1 MTNQEVIEK
10 YADLVHYLALNR
22 TSQPSDADD
31 VFQEVF
37 LRYIQKSPK
46 FKDDEH
52 GKAWF
57 IRVTINVCN
66 SMFRQTQ
73 KQLENE
79 REIETAED
87 VPSDT
92 DFAAELEERA
102 SLTDLLSGLR
112 PRYREVLLLR
122 FDCGYPI
129 RVIAK
134 LTGENEG
141 TVKMMLMRG
150 KKQLKEWMTKG
161 DDMHE

>member
-1 MTNQEVIEK
+1 MTNQEVIEQ

-46 FKDDEH
+46 FRDEEH

-57 IRVTINVCN
+57 IKVTVTVCN
-66 SMFRQTQ
+66 SLFREQQ
-73 KQLENE
+73 RRMQNE
-79 REIETAED
+79 QEIETAED
-87 VPSDT
+87 VPSDE
-92 DFAAELEERA
+92 DFAASLDGRA
-102 SLTDLLSGLR
+102 SFSELLSRLK

-129 RVIAK
+129 KVIAR

-141 TVKMMLMRG
+141 TVKMLLMRG
-150 KKQLKEWMTKG
+150 KKQLKDWMEKG
-161 DDMHE
+161 DDQHE

>member
-1 MTNQEVIEK
+1 MTNQEAIEK
-10 YADLVHYLALNR
+10 YADLVHYIALNR

-37 LRYIQKSPK
+37 FRYIQKSTK
-46 FKDDEH
+46 FRDDEH

-66 SMFRQTQ
+66 SMFRQVQ
-73 KQLENE
+73 KQMKNE
-79 REIETAED
+79 QEIETAED

-92 DFAAELEERA
+92 DFAAELEQKE
-102 SLTDLLSGLR
+102 SLTALLNRLK

-129 RVIAK
+129 KVIAK

-141 TVKMMLMRG
+141 TIKTLLMRG
-150 KKQLKEWMTKG
+150 KKQLKKLMTKG

>member
-46 FKDDEH
+46 FKDEEH

-66 SMFRQTQ
+66 SLFREVQ
-73 KQLENE
+73 KQMKNE
-79 REIETAED
+79 QEIETSED
-87 VPSDT
+87 VPSDA
-92 DFAAELEERA
+92 DFAAELERKTSFKE
-102 SLTDLLSGLR
+102 LLDRLK

-129 RVIAK
+129 KVIAR

-141 TVKMMLMRG
+141 TVKMLLMRG
-150 KKQLKEWMTKG
+150 KKQLKDLMAKG
-161 DDMHE
+161 DDRHE